1 MSNCKINKT
10 EVPPFRW
17 NYVSSLDIYV
27 HQYVGLRFSHGVS
40 LLIQF
45 RINSVIKLVQH
56 FIISYLQF
64 EQLYNQFPH
73 ICWAFDSCA
82 TKDKQWV
89 DIVMYGDQVDK
100 MTESCHLSSLSERS
114 VGRVP
119 VVGPIW
125 RGGIKISGKIS
136 GKLEGLEVFMP
147 KILQPKVVQLKRSL
161 QKSVCFRMKN
171 RRALWPKHFD
181 DVGAAHSDI
190 ELFMFPE
197 VSRSEIDYDDL
208 VEHMI
213 SNDLAMTSHIGN
225 FKLIIFTSLEQEDNQ
240 QYIEGKYYLWG
251 MLKGKGYM
259 GCKSSKGK
267 NTNAEKKRISKSM
280 RSDVSAP
287 SVGHQP
293 ITTTQS
299 AVRYN
304 FVPSLSQGCKRP
316 RSKRGRISRT
326 LKEVGEVHNVV
337 ADFPGMERRD
347 QESNGVVP
355 VKWHQHQTLGKSR
368 QAKICTNIEQVQVDN
383 DPDSTVIKK
392 KPVMVTDEVDN
403 LSEKDALTSV
413 VGGDIMKDGMTNRG
427 SPSPDLAEEVTINTE
442 TKEAEQRS
450 WDSNMEIDEPSDS
463 SAINVKETEVENR
476 SWDSDMEID
485 EPIDDVVKDDVELQ
499 PQSNVSQAM
508 DAEVPNPL
516 IKACLTPF
524 LKSEEFPVQEVPNP
538 VIDMP
543 RASFSD
549 KNPER
554 ILCHTVNVTNQNN
567 FENMILRLNEDSTDD
582 VELQPQSYVSQAM
595 DAEIKACLTPS
606 LKSEEF
612 SDKTPE
618 TSLCH
623 TVNVTNQNNSE
634 NMILRLNEDSTG
646 DGPTV
651 AVPMATTDSK
661 NRSCLIPLLHYK
673 EGLDLHEADPSTPGE
688 TISCLDEKPLVTTSN
703 SVADDHK
710 RTELQVKMPGNSEI
724 SVGRCQL
731 VAGVDQLECQASDPL
746 PEMESCRTPVLTFEE
761 PGPCSSP
768 TSTLVLEVD
777 EEDDEKESAMKGT
790 EIFNEG
796 SSMITTSSMLNVADH
811 FLETSSDTLRVQVGQ
826 YTIKSDLAPILT
838 KILIKYGDI
847 GLGCSMMPETVLEKI
862 CKAFQDLEQVSFK
875 EIRSRHLDRL
885 RNLCQLGEALEFDM
899 KWLYDRCEDVEKT
912 VLEISQYSFLKEE
925 LAQCKKSIKSLEE
938 NVDLNRSI
946 VVKLR
951 EENKLIEEE
960 VESLTEHRE
969 KLQCEIEDVR
979 FKSRCFIGRSL
990 VDGLF

>member
-499 PQSNVSQAM
+499 PQS
-508 DAEVPNPL
+508 
-516 IKACLTPF
+516 
-524 LKSEEFPVQEVPNP
+524 
-538 VIDMP
+538 
-543 RASFSD
+543 
-549 KNPER
+549 
-554 ILCHTVNVTNQNN
+554 
-567 FENMILRLNEDSTDD
+567 
-582 VELQPQSYVSQAM
+582 YVSQAM